1 FTTLAFVVAKFALK
15 GDGGYS
21 QAMSAMGLPLYISV
35 LQSILLVIAGLL
47 MGKMLTGL
55 NPAALMGMDTTT
67 LPGFLLSRLD
77 VFSLWF
83 YAVVGIAFA
92 KMFKSDNVKKYII
105 ASIGIWLVFMFIIF
119 GIGQVVPQIGGVI
132 E

>member
-1 FTTLAFVVAKFALK
+1 
-15 GDGGYS
+15 
-21 QAMSAMGLPLYISV
+21 
-35 LQSILLVIAGLL
+35 

-55 NPAALMGMDTTT
+55 NPTSLMGMDTKT

-77 VFSLWF
+77 VFSLWY

-92 KMFKSDNVKKYII
+92 RMFKSDNIKKYII

-119 GIGQVVPQIGGVI
+119 GLGQVVPQIGGMI
-132 E
+132 Q